1 MRDVQLWHRGNNQ
14 LAIFVAPCLGIRH
27 GDWMRHVHESVVT
40 GSLFEVTSVTCPGLI
55 LYSLIKEQAA
65 RKT

>member
-14 LAIFVAPCLGIRH
+14 LAIFVAPCLGIGH
-27 GDWMRHVHESVVT
+27 GDWMRHVPESVVT

-55 LYSLIKEQAA
+55 FHSLIKEQAT